1 MKKRWEGSRTVGKLR
16 DGEEIRGDVEV
27 EEEAGKGK
35 GEVEWWWV
43 TNEEMEK
50 GSNGFK

>member
-1 MKKRWEGSRTVGKLR
+1 
-16 DGEEIRGDVEV
+16 VEV

-43 TNEEMEK
+43 TNGEMEK
-50 GSNGFK
+50 GSNGVEK